1 MNEEKK
7 IEAGTIL
14 RSRWGYDQT
23 NIDFYK
29 VISVKNGWASI
40 AKIGQE
46 IVEHMP
52 EYMGEKVVPFEGY
65 MNMAFRRKIKTY
77 SNEDYVGIT
86 SYSCASVW
94 DGQPQMQT
102 HTH

>member
-1 MNEEKK
+1 MNAVTK
-7 IEAGTIL
+7 IEAGSIL
-14 RSRWGYDQT
+14 QSSWGYDQT

-29 VISVKNGWASI
+29 VISVKNGWASV

-46 IVEHMP
+46 IVENMP
-52 EYMGEKVVPFEGY
+52 EYMGEKVVPFEGK
-65 MNMAFRRKIKTY
+65 MGSTFRRKIKTY
-77 SNEDYVGIT
+77 STEDYVGIT

>member
-1 MNEEKK
+1 MNEKML

-14 RSRWGYDQT
+14 KSSWGYDQT

-29 VISVKNGWASI
+29 VVSVKNGWASV

-46 IVEHMP
+46 IIEDLP
-52 EYMGEKVVPFEGY
+52 AYMGEKVVPFESKMGA
-65 MNMAFRRKIKTY
+65 AFRRKIKNFM
-77 SNEDYVGIT
+77 NEDYVGIN
-86 SYSCASVW
+86 SYQAASVW
-94 DGQPQMQT
+94 DGKPQVQT